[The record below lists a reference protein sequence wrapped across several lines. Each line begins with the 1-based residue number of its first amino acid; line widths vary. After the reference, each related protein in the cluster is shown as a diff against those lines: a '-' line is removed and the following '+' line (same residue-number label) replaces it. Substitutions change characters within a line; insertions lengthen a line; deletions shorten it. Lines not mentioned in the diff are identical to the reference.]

1 MRKAKTWLII
11 SISYVLAFAAA
22 GAGEARNYQTWC
34 KSFSTGENLACSTL
48 TDHGG
53 TYSYTPGVAPTIYSV
68 PDNTLFN
75 VQYEAAGHEKAL
87 FSMFVDSKVSSCVKG
102 ADCNFSNGEWDTQC
116 VWNKVDG
123 WVCTIYHQ
131 GARIKGAKINQYYLW
146 TDYAVTNYIYLAPT
160 GNKIIAPI
168 ITAVPAISYPENT
181 GPLPNIVDLWFYTG
195 DDKTPKQDL
204 TYAIASQTNPGVVS
218 CSPENTGSLSNIVD
232 LWFYTGDD
240 KTPKQDL
247 TYAIASQTNPG
258 VVSCSITS
266 NRYIDCLT
274 QPSANGFSD
283 ITFTAKDSSGAATS
297 STFRITI
304 TPANPAPPPTDAGA
318 RITVPLTPE
327 GDTTPPENPSET
339 QE

>member
-218 CSPENTGSLSNIVD
+218 CS
-232 LWFYTGDD
+232 
-240 KTPKQDL
+240 
-247 TYAIASQTNPG
+247 
-258 VVSCSITS
+258 ITS